1 MCLNRS
7 TSFSRNFPA
16 NRYKTA
22 MTFIMFLFV
31 LTSFSQKLTFN
42 HLTVEQGLSQNTVL
56 SIAQDARGFMWMG
69 TRHGL
74 NRFDGHSF
82 IIYKNNPADSNSLS
96 NNYINVLLCDSKK
109 NLWIGT
115 EKGLNRLDAET
126 NTFIHISL
134 PFLNKSRPGVISS
147 LYEEKDGTLWIGA
160 EGNLFKS
167 LPGKSTF
174 ELVRPVNDP
183 DFFKGSSIKCTYNDS
198 AGYIWVATTN
208 GLVRLQKTNNGYT
221 AKKYNTK
228 PGDATSLSDN
238 YSTAVKE
245 DKFGNLWIGTIN
257 GLNLFNKTS
266 ETFRRFYA
274 GNASTVINNNIRT
287 LLNDKEGNLW
297 IGTQEGISI
306 MNPVTQ
312 ACSSYQN
319 NADDEKSLSQ
329 NSVHSIFEDKN
340 GSVWVGTFFG
350 GVNISY
356 KYRTGFTVWRN
367 SSASSGI
374 SNNVVSS
381 IITDSKN
388 NLWVGTEGGG
398 LNHIDRTTGIVKT
411 YKHASGNAASIG
423 SNLVKTLYI
432 DRDKNLWIGTHGG
445 GLNLFDASSQNF
457 QSFFINET
465 ENSRK
470 QSEIVSI
477 MEDSENNFWV
487 GKHPGVYVFNRKGTA
502 LTTAVYQTYLQ
513 KLASASISY
522 LLEDRKRTIWIGTLN
537 GLYRFNLNNKKLQT
551 IEIATGNP
559 VTNINCLKEDRNGDI
574 WIGIHYGGLAKYDT
588 RTNAITYYG
597 IKDGLPNDNVLGI
610 VEDNEGQLWLST
622 SNGLVKF
629 IPSERSFH
637 TYTASDGLAGNEF
650 NYNAFYKSPAGE
662 LFFGGIKG
670 FTGFYP
676 ADITSNKDVAPLVFT
691 GLKIFNNKVEI
702 GDSYKLL
709 KKDISFTDKLQFGYN
724 QHTFTIEFAVLN
736 YIKSS
741 KNKYAYKLEGA
752 SNEWTEIAQPFATFT
767 NLAEGDYT
775 LWVKGSNNDGV
786 WGAPVKMQINILP
799 PFWKSWWA
807 FLLYT
812 IVLGGILF
820 FVIRYFY
827 LQALLARDKELHQV
841 KLNFFTNISHEIRTH
856 LTLILTPVERM
867 EKEQAHNNVLTQ
879 QLGNIK
885 NNAERLLKLVSE
897 LMDFRK
903 AETNHLKL
911 FIEKHDLIAFLNPIY
926 TSFEELSLAKN
937 ISISFIHNNPS
948 TILYFDKEQLEKV
961 IYNLLT
967 NAFKFTPN
975 GGRILLNVDEQTE
988 HVLIQV
994 IDNGRGIAPE
1004 YIDKLFTNFFQVN
1017 DHSKQ
1022 NTGYGIGL
1030 ALSKNITELHSGTLT
1045 VESKTDSNPET
1056 NRTCFTLT
1064 LLKGTD
1070 HFVKEQL
1077 SEQSTFINETGEAGE
1092 SDMVTVT
1099 DIESETS
1106 DKKTPH
1112 TVLIVEDNTELRAI
1126 IKDTLQQH
1134 YKILEADNGLK
1145 GKEIATSEI
1154 PDIVVSDVMMPEMD
1168 GFDLCMHLKTDQN
1181 TSHIPVIL
1189 LTAKTSQSDHV
1200 SGLTKGADLY
1210 LTKPFSTQVLELSV
1224 RNLLQARETLAKKYS
1239 KHVLLQP
1246 SNLVVTNTEEQFL
1259 HNLIAIIEEYMDKP
1273 EFGVDMLASKAAM
1286 SQSVLYK
1293 KLKALT
1299 EMSVNDFIKSI
1310 RLKRAAQLLA
1320 QKKLSVYEVCYMVG
1334 FNDRKYFSKEFK
1346 KQFNLTPT
1354 EFMQQE

>member
-1 MCLNRS
+1 MRLQQLIFFTN
-7 TSFSRNFPA
+7 SFY
-16 NRYKTA
+16 RYCFKVA
-22 MTFIMFLFV
+22 IASFLFFF
-31 LTSFSQKLTFN
+31 TSVSFGQKLTFH
-42 HLTVEQGLSQNTVL
+42 HLSVEQGLSQNTVL
-56 SIAQDARGFMWMG
+56 TIAQDARGFMWMG
-69 TRHGL
+69 TRYGL

-82 IIYKNNPADSNSLS
+82 ITYRNNPADSNSLS
-96 NNYINVLLCDSKK
+96 NNYINTLLCDSKK

-115 EKGLNRLDAET
+115 EKGLNLFDPET
-126 NTFIHISL
+126 NRFNHILL
-134 PFLNKSRPGVISS
+134 PFAGKKTPGVISTI
-147 LYEEKDGTLWIGA
+147 YEEKDGTLWVGA

-167 LPGKSTF
+167 LPGAMQF
-174 ELVRPVNDP
+174 ELVLPANNP
-183 DFFKGSSIKCTYNDS
+183 DLFKGSSIKHIYRDA
-198 AGYIWVATTN
+198 AGLLWIASTR
-208 GLVRLQKTNNGYT
+208 GLVRLQKNGND
-221 AKKYNTK
+221 YNGKIFSTE
-228 PGDATSLSDN
+228 PGNASSLSDN
-238 YSTAVKE
+238 YTTAITE
-245 DKFGNLWIGTIN
+245 DNQGNLWIGSIN
-257 GLNLFNKTS
+257 GLNLFNKAT
-266 ETFRRFYA
+266 ETFSRFYA
-274 GNASTVINNNIRT
+274 GSPGGIINNNIRT
-287 LLNDKEGNLW
+287 LLIDKDGQLW
-297 IGTQEGISI
+297 IGSQEGISV
-306 MNPVTQ
+306 MNPTTKK
-312 ACSSYQN
+312 CSSYQN
-319 NADDEKSLSQ
+319 DAEDEKSLSQ

-350 GVNISY
+350 GVNVSY
-356 KYRTGFTVWRN
+356 KYRTGFTVWRH
-367 SSASSGI
+367 STASSGI

-381 IITDSKN
+381 IITDDKN

-398 LNHIDRTTGIVKT
+398 LNYVDRTTGNVKI
-411 YKHASGNAASIG
+411 YKHNPGNSSSLG

-432 DRDKNLWIGTHGG
+432 DRDKHLWVGTHGG
-445 GLNLFDASSQNF
+445 GLNLFNAAAQSF
-457 QSFFINET
+457 QSFFIHET

-477 MEDSENNFWV
+477 IEDSEHNFWI
-487 GKHPGVYVFNRKGTA
+487 GKHPGLYVFHRKGIA
-502 LTTAVYQTYLQ
+502 LTDASYQPYLQ
-513 KLASASISY
+513 KLANASISY
-522 LLEDRKRTIWIGTLN
+522 IIEDRKRNIWIGTLN
-537 GLYRFNLNNKKLQT
+537 GLYRFNLNNKTLQT

-559 VTNINCLKEDRNGDI
+559 VTNINCLKEDSNGDI
-574 WIGIHYGGLAKYDT
+574 WIGLHYGGLAKYDT
-588 RTNAITYYG
+588 RTTTITHYG
-597 IKDGLPNDNVLGI
+597 IKDGLYNDNVLGI
-610 VEDNEGQLWLST
+610 VEDNDGQLWLST
-622 SNGLVKF
+622 GNGLVKF
-629 IPSERSFH
+629 IPAEKSFY

-650 NYNAFYKSPAGE
+650 NYNAFFKSSRGE
-662 LFFGGIKG
+662 LFFGGING
-670 FTGFYP
+670 LTSFTP
-676 ADITSNKDVAPLVFT
+676 SDITTNKEVAPLVFT

-702 GDSYKLL
+702 NDDFDIL
-709 KKDISFTDKLQFGYN
+709 KKDISYVDKLQFGYN
-724 QHTFTIEFAVLN
+724 QHTFTIEFALLN

-752 SNEWTEIAQPFATFT
+752 SNEWTEITQPFATFT

-786 WGAPVKMQINILP
+786 WGEPVKMQINILP

-807 FLLYT
+807 YLIYT
-812 IVLGGILF
+812 ILFAAVLF
-820 FVIRYFY
+820 FIVRYFY

-856 LTLILTPVERM
+856 LTLIMTPVERM
-867 EKEQAHNNVLTQ
+867 EKEQVHNTVLTQ

-885 NNAERLLKLVSE
+885 NNAERLLKLVTE

-911 FIEKHDLIAFLNPIY
+911 FVEKQDLISFLNPIY

-937 ISISFIHNNPS
+937 ISISFVHNKPS
-948 TILYFDKEQLEKV
+948 TILYFDKEQMEKV
-961 IYNLLT
+961 VYNLLT

-975 GGRILLNVDEQTE
+975 GGKILLNVEEQE
-988 HVLIQV
+988 DVVLIQV

-1045 VESKTDSNPET
+1045 VESKTENNLEN
-1056 NRTCFTLT
+1056 NRTCFTIT
-1064 LLKGTD
+1064 LLKGSV

-1077 SEQSTFINETGEAGE
+1077 ADQSTFANETNEDGEANVVIVN
-1092 SDMVTVT
+1092 SA
-1099 DIESETS
+1099 ESETS
-1106 DKKTPH
+1106 DIKTPP
-1112 TVLIVEDNTELRAI
+1112 TVLIVEDNVELRSI
-1126 IKDTLQQH
+1126 IKEALQQH
-1134 YKILEADNGLK
+1134 YKILEAENGVK
-1145 GKEIATSEI
+1145 GKEIATVEI
-1154 PDIVVSDVMMPEMD
+1154 PDLVVSDVMMPEMD
-1168 GFDLCMHLKTDQN
+1168 GFELCKYLKTDQN

-1246 SNLVVTNTEEQFL
+1246 SNLIVTNTEEQFL
-1259 HNLIAIIEEYMDKP
+1259 HNLITIIEEHMDKP

-1334 FNDRKYFSKEFK
+1334 FSDRKYFSKEFK

-1354 EFMQQE
+1354 EFMQQ